1 VTPLLSCLS
10 FLQSRYHPVSFE
22 AVLLGASELEII
34 FFSLLPLGSIAELN
48 RLARRGGGE
57 DDGVIHLL
65 GTWNIVAK
73 DVIPIMKSSE
83 SDVDVLRACG

>member
-1 VTPLLSCLS
+1 
-10 FLQSRYHPVSFE
+10 
-22 AVLLGASELEII
+22 
-34 FFSLLPLGSIAELN
+34 LPLGSIAELN